1 MRAPFQ
7 ILAVPYKINN
17 GTPLYCVMRR
27 SDAEYWQFIAGGGED
42 NETVMEAA
50 KREIFEESG
59 LHADNMIKL
68 TALSYVPADCI
79 AESHR
84 KNWPADT
91 YVIPEH
97 CFAFECCGDIT
108 LSNEHT
114 EFMWLAYE
122 EAWKALQ
129 WDSNRTA
136 LYELKR
142 RLEASI

>member
-1 MRAPFQ
+1 MRVPFQ
-7 ILAVPYKINN
+7 ILAIPYKINN

-27 SDAEYWQFIAGGGED
+27 SDAEYWQFIAGGGE
-42 NETVMEAA
+42 NSETAIETA

-59 LHADNMIKL
+59 LVAYNIFILNAM
-68 TALSYVPADCI
+68 SYVPADCI
-79 AESHR
+79 AEQHR

-91 YVIPEH
+91 YVIPEY

-108 LSNEHT
+108 LSHEHT
-114 EFMWLAYE
+114 ECMWLTYD
-122 EAWKALQ
+122 EACKILK